1 MSMLLDRPINAK
13 ELVEADPRWASVV
26 ARDREADGSF
36 VYSVKTTG
44 VYCRPSCGARLARP
58 ENVRFHETIEDA
70 ENAGFRACKRCRPK
84 EPALE
89 KRLAAKVAQA
99 CRLIEASEQVPA
111 LATLAEGAGMSIYHF
126 HRVFRAVT
134 GVTPREYHAAQRA
147 ARVRSELQKQTT
159 VSRAIYESGFNSG
172 ARFYAASDRLL
183 GMTPSAYRAGG
194 EALEIRFAVGQCSL
208 GAILVASS
216 ERGVCAISL
225 GDDPEQLVYQL
236 QDEFPNARIVGADS
250 DYEAVVSRVVG
261 FVDSPS
267 EGFDLPLDIRGTA
280 FQQRVWH
287 ALREIPAG
295 ATATYQEIAGK
306 IGAPAATRAVAGAC
320 AANKLAVAIP
330 CHRVVRT
337 DGSLSGYRWGVDRKR
352 RLLDREGNTA

>member
-1 MSMLLDRPINAK
+1 MTMLLDRPMNTR

-26 ARDREADGSF
+26 ARDRQADGSF

-58 ENVRFHETIEDA
+58 ENVRFHDSTDDA
-70 ENAGFRACKRCRPK
+70 ESAGFRACKRCRPK

-89 KRLAAKVAQA
+89 TRLAAKVAEI
-99 CRLIEASEQVPA
+99 CRLIESSEQIPA
-111 LATLAEGAGMSIYHF
+111 LAALAEKAGMSIYHF
-126 HRVFRAVT
+126 HRVFRSVT
-134 GVTPREYHAAQRA
+134 GVTPREYHSALRA
-147 ARVRSELQKQTT
+147 ARVRSELHKHAT

-172 ARFYAASDRLL
+172 ARFYAATDRLL

-194 EALEIRFAVGQCSL
+194 EATEIRFAVGQCSL

-216 ERGVCAISL
+216 DRGVCAISL
-225 GDDPEQLVYQL
+225 GDEPEKLVHQL
-236 QDEFPNARIVGADS
+236 QDQFPNASIVGADS
-250 DYEAVVSRVVG
+250 DYEAVVSRVIG

-267 EGFDLPLDIRGTA
+267 MGLDLPLDVRGTA

-295 ATATYQEIAGK
+295 ATATYQEIAAR

-330 CHRVVRT
+330 CHRVIRT
-337 DGSLSGYRWGVDRKR
+337 DGSLSGYRWGVERKQQ
-352 RLLDREGNTA
+352 LLDRENSVT